1 MNAEFYATD
10 LVFVSPADIP
20 GLLKFLQRAPYVP
33 LKDVA
38 YTCSKRLP
46 PDGQYVSIVA
56 SGIDDLR
63 SRLLTVQRRIM
74 EGAQRV
80 RDRSGTYYF
89 AEPLIG
95 PGREG
100 RLAFVFPG
108 GASFYPE
115 MLRDVAIRFPACR
128 ATFDELAEALMAGG
142 VFSPNDFIFP
152 PAPYYRQD
160 ADVFAA
166 GAYAEAM
173 VSVYT
178 ANASLVRLL
187 GEFGIKPD
195 VVTGYA
201 GGDMNA
207 LAAAGVFGAFPRPER
222 LAFMRDMYLTVDNAA
237 KHCGLSKCVMT
248 ALFTQRAEALDEIMS
263 GVPEADASLAL
274 SQTPRQRTYAIR
286 PEAAAALYAKF
297 AESGVRPMKLSLD
310 RPFNTVWAKGVLHGF
325 NKFAGRWVKA
335 KASIPIYSC
344 RSGAPYPEKARR
356 IRDESAMQLASPVL
370 LDRTIERMYEDGV
383 RVFLEVG
390 PRGVTASSVAELLK
404 GRMHASLSANA
415 INRSGIVQLQHAV
428 GMLAALGAKVD
439 PSPLFENRGCRL
451 LDFDNPLSLEIKS
464 DAEMRLSRAFPK
476 LVLYHDFEGDA
487 SPAPAGKVKTR
498 LAAMQRDARRRKRL
512 EFGGFA
518 PLVSDADTIDEQ
530 PGVALEIAKTFTCQE
545 APFLADGALG
555 ADQISYADHSLRG
568 LTMLTLTAG
577 AEMMAEL
584 AKRLV
589 PKRRVAALENLQSAK
604 ALVFGKGRLKLRL
617 RAERVAAADPKYA
630 AVKVQ
635 IREDVPDG
643 AWTWP
648 AMETTVLL
656 AETDAQPDAFVA
668 EPMDKP
674 RNVHWTDRD
683 IYPERLSSG
692 SLLQWIREADVWS
705 EAGLDYTVEVP
716 PLDGALTYTRM
727 PVWEINP
734 QLMAAVTDGF
744 ALWRSH
750 GRLGGAFSYAFRM
763 RRLKLC
769 TEVFPEG
776 GEVKCYLR
784 LSGVTPKSHIADIRV
799 TDGNGNVLAELSG
812 FEELVERV
820 PETYR
825 RLVLSPATAYLTEK
839 LQSDLYGD
847 PECAVA
853 SAMITD
859 VPYPL
864 FERHEC
870 LWLKTVS
877 QIALGPA
884 ERRQFSELTG
894 TVSRRTEWLFGR
906 IAAKEAVRRYLSDF
920 HQARWADADV
930 QIWADDQGKPHP
942 LGPWSD
948 FISTKIDLAIAHTA
962 QFVVA
967 VTAGNA
973 RAGIDVEAVGRDL
986 SEEFAHGVFTPEEL
1000 ELAALSVNAPNAMI
1014 RFWCA
1019 KEAVSK
1025 ALGTGIRFPPK
1036 ELQVASFKPETGEM
1050 GVVLTGQW
1058 LNAFKIFKGRV
1069 VHVTSKV
1076 VRGHILAACFLP
1088 ENLFPPGGA

>member
-1 MNAEFYATD
+1 MNAEFYSTE

-20 GLLKFLQRAPYVP
+20 GLLKFLQRAPYAP

-38 YTCSKRLP
+38 YTCAKRL
-46 PDGQYVSIVA
+46 GNVAGSVAIVA
-56 SGIDDLR
+56 SSVADLR
-63 SRLLTVQRRIM
+63 SRLETVQRRIS

-89 AEPLIG
+89 AEHLLG
-95 PGREG
+95 AGSAG
-100 RLAFVFPG
+100 KLAFVFPG

-128 ATFDELAEALMAGG
+128 ATFDELSEAMRSGG

-187 GEFGIKPD
+187 GEFGIRPD

-207 LAAAGVFGAFPRPER
+207 LAVAGAFGSFSRPER
-222 LAFMRDMYLTVDNAA
+222 LQFLRDMYLTVDNAA

-248 ALFTQRAEALDEIMS
+248 ALFTQNTNALDELMS
-263 GVPEADASLAL
+263 RRRPDDIALAL
-274 SQTPRQRTYAIR
+274 SQTPRQRTYAIKT
-286 PEAAAALYAKF
+286 EVAQELYAALSEA
-297 AESGVRPMKLSLD
+297 GVRPMRLTLD
-310 RPFNTVWAKGVLHGF
+310 RPFNTVWAKGVLHGL

-344 RSGAPYPEKARR
+344 RSGAPYPEKVRH
-356 IRDESAMQLASPVL
+356 IKDEAAMQLANPVL
-370 LDRTIERMYEDGV
+370 LDRTIERMYADGV
-383 RVFLEVG
+383 NVFLEVG
-390 PRGVTASSVAELLK
+390 PRGVTASSVSELLK
-404 GRMHASLSANA
+404 GRPHASLSANA

-428 GMLAALGAKVD
+428 GMLAALGAEANAA
-439 PSPLFENRGCRL
+439 PLFENRGCRL

-464 DAEMRLSRAFPK
+464 DAEMRLSRAFPR
-476 LVLYHDFEGDA
+476 LVLYHDFE
-487 SPAPAGKVKTR
+487 SVPAPAAVSKVKSR
-498 LAAMQRDARRRKRL
+498 AAAMQRDARRRKRF
-512 EFGGFA
+512 EFGGVS
-518 PLVSDADTIDEQ
+518 PLVSDADTLDEQ

-555 ADQISYADHSLRG
+555 TDQISYADHSLRG

-584 AKRLV
+584 AQRLV
-589 PKRRVAALENLQSAK
+589 PKRHVAALEDLQSRR
-604 ALVFGKGRLKLRL
+604 ALVFEKGRLKLRL

-635 IREDVPDG
+635 IREDVSDG

-656 AETDAQPDAFVA
+656 AAGDMEPAAFVVD
-668 EPMDKP
+668 PMDNP
-674 RNVHWTDRD
+674 RSVHWAGRD

-692 SLLQWIREADVWS
+692 TLLQWIREVDVWS

-716 PLDGALTYTRM
+716 PLEGALTYTRM

-734 QLMAAVTDGF
+734 QLMAAITDGF

-750 GRLGGAFSYAFRM
+750 GRLGGAFSYAFRL
-763 RRLKLC
+763 RRLRLH

-776 GEVKCYLR
+776 SEVKCYLR
-784 LSGVTPKSHIADIRV
+784 ISGVTPKSHIADIRV
-799 TDGNGNVLAELSG
+799 TDGNGNLLADISG

-825 RLVLSPATAYLTEK
+825 RLVLSPATAYLTER
-839 LQSDLYGD
+839 LQSELYGD

-906 IAAKEAVRRYLSDF
+906 IAAKEAVRRYLSDY

-967 VTAGNA
+967 VVAGNS
-973 RAGIDVEAVGRDL
+973 RAGIDVEALGRDL

-1000 ELAALSVNAPNAMI
+1000 ELAALSVNAPSAMI

-1036 ELQVASFKPETGEM
+1036 ELQVATFKPETGEM
-1050 GVVLTGQW
+1050 GVILTGQW
-1058 LNAFKIFKGRV
+1058 LNAFKVFKGRV
-1069 VHVTSKV
+1069 MHVTSKV
-1076 VRGHILAACFLP
+1076 VRGHVLAACFLP
-1088 ENLFPPGGA
+1088 ESLFQQ